1 MALVRD
7 GNGDSLPD
15 LAAAADVNQLVG
27 IQPVA
32 VNDCVAKSFP
42 ERQFDGGFLARDA
55 MGPLDEPHQ
64 PFH

>member
-1 MALVRD
+1 MR
-7 GNGDSLPD
+7 
-15 LAAAADVNQLVG
+15 

-32 VNDCVAKSFP
+32 VNDCVAKSFL

-55 MGPLDEPHQ
+55 MGPFDEPHQ